1 MPFKEKSSTR
11 HKRVKRTVASV
22 KSISN
27 AHEFPSFDDKVDHLH
42 EDDLERKRKKLK
54 NKKSIPGWKK
64 TTKGHKKARNI
75 VASRIKKLRKDP
87 RGRAVLKNSIKAV
100 IKKSNYDKK
109 MQDLLDY
116 KPRY

>member
-1 MPFKEKSSTR
+1 MSAKR
-11 HKRVKRTVASV
+11 RLRVKTAGEAVLNVRWM
-22 KSISN
+22 
-27 AHEFPSFDDKVDHLH
+27 FPSFDDKVDHLH